1 MTQPSVSGNTTRV
14 AKVIKA
20 PRMAVYQAFLDRDA
34 VAAWL
39 PPATMKGRV
48 HLFEPHVGGRIHV
61 SLMYRRPED
70 ARRGKTIGNTDTVR
84 GRFVELVPFERIVE
98 VVEFDSPDPALAGEM
113 RITASLVDSDEG
125 TEVTMLC
132 EDIPEGVRPED
143 NAAGCRSSLDNLAAL
158 IE

>member
-1 MTQPSVSGNTTRV
+1 MTPPSTSGSTTRV
-14 AKVIKA
+14 AKVIRA
-20 PRMAVYQAFLDRDA
+20 PRMAVYHAFLDRDA
-34 VAAWL
+34 VTAWL

-48 HLFEPHVGGRIHV
+48 HVFEPHVGGRIH
-61 SLMYRRPED
+61 LTLTYQRPED
-70 ARRGKTIGNTDTVR
+70 ARRGKTSGNTDTVR
-84 GRFVELVPFERIVE
+84 GHFVELVPFQRIVE

-143 NAAGCRSSLDNLAAL
+143 HEAGCRSSLDNLAAL